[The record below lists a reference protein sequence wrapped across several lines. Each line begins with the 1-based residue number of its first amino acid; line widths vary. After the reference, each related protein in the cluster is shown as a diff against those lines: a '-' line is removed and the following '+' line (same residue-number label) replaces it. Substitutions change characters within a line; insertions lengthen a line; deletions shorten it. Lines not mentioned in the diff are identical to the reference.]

1 MKETKNEKNEQFVT
15 ITATRVDEY
24 GKFQLITNLP
34 IFNDSVKK
42 ALQDEL
48 IRSLILKVSVYAT
61 IDQQLG
67 ENGEEIVFDWKVED
81 VTETEI
87 FMNLIFAEPLL
98 LSNQPDI
105 DYHSVTVQVLE
116 TVYFTSLYND

>member
-1 MKETKNEKNEQFVT
+1 MKETKNEQFVT
-15 ITATRVDEY
+15 IKATRVDEY

-34 IFNDSVKK
+34 IFHDNIKK
-42 ALQDEL
+42 ALQDEY
-48 IRSLILKVSVYAT
+48 IRSLILKVAVYAT
-61 IDQQLG
+61 IDSQFD

-87 FMNLIFAEPLL
+87 SMNLIFAEPLL
-98 LSNQPDI
+98 LSNLPDI